1 LNMVKNYPEIMI
13 PMYRENRF
21 VSLFFIIFLIINNI
35 VIFKF
40 VIGIIK
46 INYKYILSQ
55 QTKHVVSKFKR

>member
-1 LNMVKNYPEIMI
+1 
-13 PMYRENRF
+13 